1 VRTTCAFSSKT
12 DWRNRGRND
21 TGETRNPFIGVDSRA
36 NNGINFIRMKSAPP
50 CAPSKAQAIPRTI
63 RVTRL
68 IERFREVYPT
78 AHCEL
83 DFSNPLELL
92 VATILSAQCTDKR
105 VNIVTKDLFRRFR
118 TAKDYADVPQ
128 EELENAIR
136 STGFYR
142 NKAKSIRSMAKDL
155 VERHQSQVPSTM
167 AALVALAGVGRKTAN
182 VVLGNAFQVNE
193 GIVVDTHVTRLAH
206 RLGLTKRTEPE
217 KIEQEL
223 MRLVPR
229 TDWTDFSHWLIW
241 HGRRRC
247 TALGPDCE
255 NCEVANLCPSCGRA
269 GRKKA
274 RKGGRARSSKAE
286 SRG

>member
-1 VRTTCAFSSKT
+1 
-12 DWRNRGRND
+12 
-21 TGETRNPFIGVDSRA
+21 
-36 NNGINFIRMKSAPP
+36 MKSAPP
-50 CAPSKAQAIPRTI
+50 CAPSQAQAIPRTI

-68 IERFREVYPT
+68 IDRFREVYPT

-105 VNIVTKDLFRRFR
+105 VNIVTKDLFKRFR

-167 AALVALAGVGRKTAN
+167 ATLVALAGVGRKTAN

-269 GRKKA
+269 GQKKG
-274 RKGGRARSSKAE
+274 REGGRARRSKTE
-286 SRG
+286 SKG